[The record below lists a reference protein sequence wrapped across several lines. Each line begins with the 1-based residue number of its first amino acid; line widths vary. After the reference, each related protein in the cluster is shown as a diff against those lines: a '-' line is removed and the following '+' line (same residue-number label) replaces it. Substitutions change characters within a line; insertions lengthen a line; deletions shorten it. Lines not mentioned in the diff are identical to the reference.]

1 MYLLDTCMISE
12 ARRKTPQA
20 VMWLQKAQSD
30 TLFLSVIT
38 IGEVMKG
45 VMMKLRD
52 DPPAAASL
60 LRWLDELRF
69 VYAARILPV
78 DDAVATGWGRL
89 MAQRSRPVADALI
102 AATAKVHNKVLVT
115 RNVRDFEDTG
125 VDVIDPWA
133 LAP

>member
-12 ARRKTPQA
+12 ARRKSPQA

-30 TLFLSVIT
+30 TLYLSVIT

-60 LRWLDELRF
+60 LRWLDELRV

-78 DDAVATGWGRL
+78 DDAVATAWGRL

-115 RNVRDFEDTG
+115 RNVKDFGDAG

-133 LAP
+133 FAP

>member
-20 VMWLQKAQSD
+20 VMWLQKAQSE

-133 LAP
+133 LAR

>member
-1 MYLLDTCMISE
+1 MYLLDTCIISE

-30 TLFLSVIT
+30 TLYLSVIT

-45 VMMKLRD
+45 VMMKLHT

-69 VYAARILPV
+69 VYSARILPV

-102 AATAKVHNKVLVT
+102 ASTAKVHNKVLVT
-115 RNVRDFEDTG
+115 RNVADFDDTG

-133 LAP
+133 LER

>member
-12 ARRKTPQA
+12 ARRKSPQA
-20 VMWLQKAQSD
+20 VMWLQKAQSE
-30 TLFLSVIT
+30 TLYLSVIT
-38 IGEVMKG
+38 IGEVTKG
-45 VMMKLRD
+45 VMMKLRT

-60 LRWLDELRF
+60 LRWLDELRL

-115 RNVRDFEDTG
+115 RNVADFEDTG

-133 LAP
+133 LLR